1 MSRAK
6 GNAAKYWV
14 ADYLRR
20 WWPSISPVPNGL
32 PGADFIDTLG
42 VKIELKTGKQWRA
55 DFIRQAVSYRTDDDV
70 PLLIWLQE
78 RQGKESVGRAA
89 AILALPLEEM
99 MTVLEDSGWAPA
111 PARLI
116 AMGDQ

>member
-14 ADYLRR
+14 AAYLRR
-20 WWPSISPVPNGL
+20 WWPSIEPTPNGI
-32 PGADFIDTLG
+32 PGPDFRNTLG
-42 VKIELKTGKQWRA
+42 VKIELKSGKQWRA
-55 DFIRQAVSYRTDDDV
+55 DWIRQATGYRTDDDV

-78 RQGKESVGRAA
+78 GQGEKSVGRAV

-99 MTVLEDSGWAPA
+99 MVVLEDSGWAPV

>member
-20 WWPSISPVPNGL
+20 WWPSISPVSNGL
-32 PGADFIDTLG
+32 PGADFLDTLG

-78 RQGKESVGRAA
+78 NQGEKSVHRAT